1 MSMLITHSA
10 AYSLQMILWP
20 FTYWDNWNSYSKIVA
35 AYKEIWKFV
44 GFVSG
49 VGTIWVIVA
58 LVVAG
63 WEDSQIKNHLSVT
76 VGVTIFFYVAVES
89 VSFWFVWTKTAFA
102 LLWYEWDFY
111 DSDEA
116 RQEMINVLYKVE
128 DEEEEEED
136 F

>member
-63 WEDSQIKNHLSVT
+63 WEDS
-76 VGVTIFFYVAVES
+76 
-89 VSFWFVWTKTAFA
+89 
-102 LLWYEWDFY
+102 
-111 DSDEA
+111 
-116 RQEMINVLYKVE
+116 
-128 DEEEEEED
+128 
-136 F
+136 